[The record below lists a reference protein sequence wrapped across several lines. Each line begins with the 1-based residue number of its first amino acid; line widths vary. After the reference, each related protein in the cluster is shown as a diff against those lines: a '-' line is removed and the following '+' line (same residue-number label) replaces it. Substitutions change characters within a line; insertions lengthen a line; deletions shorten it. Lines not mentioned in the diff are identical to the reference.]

1 MTYNFAQNNT
11 KDQTNDV
18 YNKKI
23 QLKYCLKTCHRSK
36 RNTPIL
42 KILYCIN

>member
-18 YNKKI
+18 YYKK
-23 QLKYCLKTCHRSK
+23 
-36 RNTPIL
+36 NPIKVL
-42 KILYCIN
+42 PENMSQK